1 LKTFGQIIREE
12 REKKGLLL
20 RQLAASLDID
30 TAILS
35 KFERNERKIS
45 KELLQKIAD
54 ILKLDFKNLFLQYQ
68 SEKIAYELANEEDA
82 TKILK
87 VAEKKYFATN
97 KDFNKK

>member
-1 LKTFGQIIREE
+1 MKTVGQIIREE
-12 REKKGLLL
+12 REKKGLLQ

-87 VAEKKYFATN
+87 VAEKKVKYFSQN
-97 KDFNKK
+97 KENK

>member
-1 LKTFGQIIREE
+1 MKTVGQIIREE
-12 REKKGLLL
+12 REKKGLLQ

-45 KELLQKIAD
+45 KELLPKIAE

-87 VAEKKYFATN
+87 VAEKKINYL
-97 KDFNKK
+97 KGK

>member
-1 LKTFGQIIREE
+1 MKTFGQIIREE